1 MDKKKELQEK
11 YEDLYGKKAYYGW
24 GEKELQEKIDA
35 KTPKKKTANSV
46 VEELKPEVK
55 QEEVAQSK
63 EEVKPVEAKKTE
75 TKQEE
80 VKQEVATPIEK
91 PKEVAKPQA
100 KKEEEIEKDEEPEE
114 FEIDPNKTYHFRLIQ
129 NSTNPRK
136 ILPREAKVWHEPTG
150 TTRLIRLCS
159 TEDSPYVDEQDENA
173 VIDRKPLIIT
183 DGNLFI
189 EGTEANRIKFLLA
202 YDGNAAK
209 SKTLT
214 GNGHI
219 AKMYELVDNQK
230 EVADKLT
237 AEEAELEARILVKD
251 ANEEELRNYLRSTHL
266 LDVDNMTSKEVR
278 LKGNDLAKN
287 EANAKDILKN
297 FNNPIHKIKAKV
309 QKLFSAGELDDRED
323 AVRWKNGSIILQLKK
338 GERAD
343 DALAKYVL
351 EGSQGAKDFISVA
364 NSKLKG

>member
-1 MDKKKELQEK
+1 MDKKKELQGK

-24 GEKELQEKIDA
+24 NEKELQEKIDA
-35 KTPKKKTANSV
+35 KS
-46 VEELKPEVK
+46 
-55 QEEVAQSK
+55 SK
-63 EEVKPVEAKKTE
+63 EEAGKSNVESGKPEETVQPKIEKVTPEAQTSK
-75 TKQEE
+75 EE
-80 VKQEVATPIEK
+80 IIPVEK
-91 PKEVAKPQA
+91 PKEVTKPQA
-100 KKEEEIEKDEEPEE
+100 KKEVAKEEIEEDEEPEE

-136 ILPREAKVWHEPTG
+136 ILPREAKVWHEPTE

-159 TEDSPYVDEQDENA
+159 TEKSPYVDEQDENA

-202 YDGNAAK
+202 FDGNAAK

-309 QKLFSAGELDDRED
+309 QKLFGAGELDDKED
-323 AVRWKNGSIILQLKK
+323 VVRWKNGSIILQLKK

-343 DALAKYVL
+343 DALAKWVL
-351 EGSQGAKDFISVA
+351 EGSQGAKDFVSVA
-364 NSKLKG
+364 DSKLKG